1 MTKSEIRKINL
12 AKRRE
17 IKNKEVLNAK
27 ILENILSLSFFK
39 EAKTVMT
46 YVSYNDEPDTLAL
59 IDVLLKNKKRV
70 CSPVCFENS
79 EMKAFAFN
87 NISELKTS
95 KMGILEPNQDVFI
108 SPEEIDLVI
117 VPMCAFNERGHRIGY
132 GKGFYDRYL
141 PKTKAIK
148 CGICFE
154 ELKSDFNE
162 DKLDSPLDY
171 VITEKNIYCF
181 NKK

>member
-1 MTKSEIRKINL
+1 MRKNEIRKINL
-12 AKRRE
+12 AKRRG
-17 IKNKEVLNAK
+17 IKNKEVLDAK
-27 ILENILSLSFFK
+27 ILESLLSQPFFK

-59 IDVLLKNKKRV
+59 IDVLLEDKKRV

-79 EMKAFAFN
+79 EMKAFAFE
-87 NISELKTS
+87 SKTALKS
-95 KMGILEPNQDVFI
+95 SYMGILEPLQDEFVA
-108 SPEEIDLVI
+108 PEEIDLVI

-154 ELKSDFNE
+154 ELKTDFKE
-162 DKLDSPLDY
+162 DMLDSPLDY
-171 VITEKNIYCF
+171 IITEKNIYCF